1 MSIKR
6 TVNILEDL
14 EQTVLQFMRKH
25 KITHDEYRRATDILV
40 RRHHPYELA
49 ARGLHKPYF
58 EVDFDFILAPRAA
71 EEVRR
76 RA

>member
-1 MSIKR
+1 MSIER

-25 KITHDEYRRATDILV
+25 EITH
-40 RRHHPYELA
+40 

-58 EVDFDFILAPRAA
+58 EVDFDFILAPRQA